1 VSEELAPVGQDASSA
16 EARFWQ
22 LYDVSLPHVYGFLLR
37 RCDKQTAED
46 LTQEVYVDLV
56 RRVRRGDEPSGF
68 TTGWL
73 ISVARSRL
81 IDHMRAQQRRQR
93 KLSMAW
99 SATEPSERQGI
110 VVESAALVDMGA
122 ATERA
127 LGELAEAE
135 RCALVLHHLDGMS
148 VADVADSIGRSLRAT
163 ESLLARAR
171 RKFRAAFEET
181 ADA

>member
-1 VSEELAPVGQDASSA
+1 VTDELAPAGHDASTA

-22 LYDVSLPHVYGFLLR
+22 LYATSLPHVYGFLLR
-37 RCDKQTAED
+37 RCDRQTAED

-73 ISVARSRL
+73 ITVARSRL
-81 IDHMRAQQRRQR
+81 VDHMRAQQRRER
-93 KLSMAW
+93 KLSLAW
-99 SATEPSERQGI
+99 SAAETSEHKGI
-110 VVESAALVDMGA
+110 VIDEASVDMGA

-127 LGELAEAE
+127 LGELAEVE
-135 RCALVLHHLDGMS
+135 RCALVLHHLDGLS
-148 VADVADSIGRSLRAT
+148 VADVAESIGRSQRAT

-171 RKFRAAFEET
+171 RKFRASFEET